1 MLRQVASGEGSGRHI
16 RLAALVAL
24 FLAVSLCAWRASSL
38 LMVEEPGPQ
47 SPAESSL
54 ARLVDPL
61 VGAGNSRISITFNA
75 AGGRTVF
82 VLLDASAAPIAS
94 DLERILPEAASL
106 DLARGDR
113 LVIQQ
118 AVFVRGLPGRPDT
131 SGWLELGALG
141 LISLL
146 SAGIA
151 AATLRSQAVDVAVP
165 APARE
170 AEPSSPERVRPLRPV
185 APIPAADAGDVA
197 RRDPARGAAVLRGW
211 MSGEDAS

>member
-1 MLRQVASGEGSGRHI
+1 MLRQVASEESSGRHI

-38 LMVEEPGPQ
+38 LMVEEPDAQ

-54 ARLVDPL
+54 ARLVEPL

-75 AGGRTVF
+75 EGGRTVF
-82 VLLDASAAPIAS
+82 VLLDASAAPIAGE
-94 DLERILPEAASL
+94 LERMLPEAASL
-106 DLARGDR
+106 DLPRGDR
-113 LVIQQ
+113 LVIEQ
-118 AVFVRGLPGRPDT
+118 AAFARGLPGRPDT

-151 AATLRSQAVDVAVP
+151 LATLRGQAVEIAVP
-165 APARE
+165 VSARE
-170 AEPSSPERVRPLRPV
+170 AEPSSPDRVRSLRPV
-185 APIPAADAGDVA
+185 APVPAADAGDVA